1 MVIEPNV
8 PTVANQPVAL
18 PLLEEESFYNVP
30 QSTASGLIMDVLG
43 AGGNVGDLPARK
55 DQISHSTKYEV
66 LEDGKRRQVSLSNV
80 KSSVTVELA
89 DIDKTTGSNKSAK
102 KLFIFSLIKVNEQA
116 LHGGKLTRDYI
127 SFPLQELIDIG
138 FYKTPQSAR
147 KGFNTGVDTL
157 TSLKIKGHLS
167 QSKKKGNSIDALGAL
182 FPWAII
188 QGGQCTIYLNSHIDW
203 GFLAQ
208 YFTILPRYYFRLSNR
223 ASDLLY
229 YIFYLARQ
237 HTRGIEEKG
246 YFTISF
252 RAIRHRLQLPSEK
265 GNNNP
270 DRTIRQPIED
280 ALEQIEEAHSNYYG
294 NMEFSLLPVYDEG
307 WTITQYLENGY
318 LQVSLSGGFA
328 SPFKEISM
336 DTAKRIEAGRK
347 RKDRIAEKAA
357 VINLAKKMEAEEKK
371 PEGQAEPAPKG

>member
-1 MVIEPNV
+1 M
-8 PTVANQPVAL
+8 
-18 PLLEEESFYNVP
+18 
-30 QSTASGLIMDVLG
+30 
-43 AGGNVGDLPARK
+43 
-55 DQISHSTKYEV
+55 
-66 LEDGKRRQVSLSNV
+66 
-80 KSSVTVELA
+80 
-89 DIDKTTGSNKSAK
+89 
-102 KLFIFSLIKVNEQA
+102 KV
-116 LHGGKLTRDYI
+116 
-127 SFPLQELIDIG
+127 
-138 FYKTPQSAR
+138 
-147 KGFNTGVDTL
+147 
-157 TSLKIKGHLS
+157 KGHLS
-167 QSKKKGNSIDALGAL
+167 QSKKKGNSIDALGVL
-182 FPWAII
+182 FTWAII

-203 GFLAQ
+203 SFLAQ

-237 HTRGIEEKG
+237 RTRGIEEKG

-252 RAIRHRLQLPSEK
+252 RAIQHRLPLPSEK

-270 DRTIRQPIED
+270 DRTIRQPMED

-307 WTITQYLENGY
+307 WTIIQYLENGY

-347 RKDRIAEKAA
+347 REDRIAEKAA
-357 VINLAKKMEAEEKK
+357 AINLAKKMEAEEKK